1 MAKAKKL
8 SAVSKET
15 TASSA
20 IKQSEPILAR
30 LWTSYLKTDPTL
42 LIIDALLVFIMFTG
56 IIQFVYMCIVGTYPY
71 NAFLSGFG
79 CSVGMFVNTANM
91 RIQLNKDNEVKV
103 SIERAYADYMFSSL
117 VLFVFCIC
125 FVG

>member
-8 SAVSKET
+8 STDSQPTK
-15 TASSA
+15 ASPVEKHSG
-20 IKQSEPILAR
+20 PILGR
-30 LWTSYLKTDPTL
+30 LWTSYLKTDSTL

-56 IIQFVYMCIVGTYPY
+56 IIQFIYMCIVGTYPY

-91 RIQLNKDNEVKV
+91 RIQLNKDNDFKI
-103 SIERAYADYMFSSL
+103 SNERAYADYMFSSL